1 MNRAERFFKI
11 HQLLASGTY
20 PSMQR
25 LTDTFGV
32 TRSTINRDLDDMRT
46 FMQAPIVYSRM
57 QRGYHYDPAA
67 PAFEMP
73 GLWLSQAELHALLA
87 IIRLLEGIQGG
98 LLGDRVKPLKNRIHQ
113 LLGQG
118 GFTAEAIMGRILLKP
133 FAQRTLRLES
143 FNAVAPAVLQGRML
157 AFCYNVRARGEESQ
171 RLVHPHRLVF
181 YRDNWYLLAFCEQAQ
196 SLRLFSLDRLTDT
209 ALQEAPIQPCGT
221 TSLDDYLEASFGI
234 FGGATQAW
242 AVLRFTSER
251 ARWVADECWHPQQVG
266 RWLDDVYELRVPH
279 ADPLEL
285 ILEILKYGP
294 DVEVIAPE
302 SLRLEVIARLQAA
315 LARYR

>member
-25 LTDTFGV
+25 LTDTLGV

-46 FMQAPIVYSRM
+46 FMQAPIVFSRL
-57 QRGYHYDPAA
+57 QRGYHYDPLA
-67 PAFEMP
+67 PVFELP

-98 LLGDRVKPLKNRIHQ
+98 LLGDQVKPLKNRIHQ

-143 FNAVAPAVLQGRML
+143 FNAVATAVLQGRML
-157 AFCYNVRARGEESQ
+157 AFGYHGRARGKESQ
-171 RLVHPHRLVF
+171 RRVHPYRLIF
-181 YRDNWYLLAFCEQAQ
+181 YRDNWYLLALCQQAQ
-196 SLRLFSLDRLTDT
+196 ALRLFSLDRITDA
-209 ALQEAPIQPCGT
+209 ALQEAPVQPWESA
-221 TSLDDYLEASFGI
+221 SLDRYLEASFGI

-242 AVLRFTSER
+242 AVLRFTTES
-251 ARWVADECWHPQQVG
+251 ARWVADECWHPQQVV
-266 RWLDDVYELRVPH
+266 RWLDDVYELHVPY
-279 ADPLEL
+279 ADPREL

-302 SLRLEVIARLQAA
+302 GLRQEVIARLQAA
-315 LARYR
+315 LTRYR